1 MNYTYFMKKIKS
13 NILVLSLLLLGAMGA
28 FQPTV
33 FSMDGGG
40 AAAAGSAHEVDDV
53 TKQILF
59 IVGTYLTEKNIKAT
73 ALLKDDAKEST
84 IRNAEIL
91 GRILHKADKDFVN
104 VPGYRALKEKIL
116 KNLQSLRGSVDQER
130 SRMALAL
137 NECKEKLAKFQAEI
151 DKISKVEIDK
161 ISDFKIFQKIPFLSS
176 EYGKWITK
184 QYPFNKEDKD
194 HPNKQKSA
202 EVAKLLTLKQN
213 YLEALG
219 KCAKLDEAVAATYQD
234 DRFGLTLL
242 NAKTFIEEAEKR
254 RVEAKRKSKGKVQDK
269 ALAQPKDIDFNSYSH
284 TLEGTLYE
292 LEAALV
298 AQDHGE

>member
-33 FSMDGGG
+33 FAMDGGG

-116 KNLQSLRGSVDQER
+116 KNLQSLMGSVDQER

-137 NECKEKLAKFQAEI
+137 NECKEKLAKFQAEIDKISKVEQAEI

-184 QYPFNKEDKD
+184 QYPFNKEE
-194 HPNKQKSA
+194 NQ
-202 EVAKLLTLKQN
+202 
-213 YLEALG
+213 
-219 KCAKLDEAVAATYQD
+219 
-234 DRFGLTLL
+234 
-242 NAKTFIEEAEKR
+242 
-254 RVEAKRKSKGKVQDK
+254 
-269 ALAQPKDIDFNSYSH
+269 
-284 TLEGTLYE
+284 
-292 LEAALV
+292 
-298 AQDHGE
+298 